1 MRYNDYFSSLGAGVI
16 ALYFLGAVV
25 FTVIGLHPVL
35 LGLSFLSALAYYGCT
50 AGVVRALKSL
60 GAVVPFLLLYC
71 VVNPLL
77 NNRGATELFRLWG
90 RSVTLESVLYGL
102 LSSLMLLCVLL
113 WFGCMQQSLDSDRL
127 TGLLSGVL
135 PVIGLMLGLIL
146 RFIPYLRSLMT
157 DLTET
162 QRTLGVSAGRGGLR
176 RRMRTGGVLLSAAL
190 SLSLEETLDTAVSM
204 RARGFELRGRR
215 RAPLR
220 FQRMGAGA
228 CAAVLACAAGVTAAF
243 AFGLLRF
250 SSMPTL
256 SRVSF
261 SPLHILAY
269 ALCGLY
275 FNIPLLYNAVEDA
288 RWKYS
293 QSKI

>member
-1 MRYNDYFSSLGAGVI
+1 MRYNDHFSSLGAGVL

-25 FTVIGLHPVL
+25 FSVIGLHPVL
-35 LGLSFLSALAYYGCT
+35 LGLSFLSALAYYACT
-50 AGVVRALKSL
+50 AGPLRALKSL
-60 GAVVPFLLLYC
+60 GAVLPFLLLFC
-71 VVNPLL
+71 IVNPLL
-77 NNRGATELFRLWG
+77 NNRGATELMRVWG
-90 RSVTLESVLYGL
+90 RSVTLEAVVYGL

-127 TGLLSGVL
+127 TGLLSGAL
-135 PVIGLMLGLIL
+135 PVIGLMIGLIL
-146 RFIPYLRSLMT
+146 RFIPYLRSLLS

-162 QRTLGVSAGRGGLR
+162 QRTLGVSAGEGGLLR
-176 RRMRTGGVLLSAAL
+176 RLRTGGVLLSAAL

-220 FQRMGAGA
+220 VRRAGAGA
-228 CAAVLACAAGVTAAF
+228 VAVVAAVAAALIAAF
-243 AFGLLRF
+243 AFGLLRI
-250 SSMPTL
+250 SSIPTL

-261 SPLHILAY
+261 SPAHILAY
-269 ALCGLY
+269 ALCALY

>member
-16 ALYFLGAVV
+16 ALYFLGAVA
-25 FTVIGLHPVL
+25 FTVVGLHPVL

-50 AGVVRALKSL
+50 AGGGRALKSL

-146 RFIPYLRSLMT
+146 RFIPYL
-157 DLTET
+157 
-162 QRTLGVSAGRGGLR
+162 RTLGVSAGRGGLR

>member
-1 MRYNDYFSSLGAGVI
+1 
-16 ALYFLGAVV
+16 
-25 FTVIGLHPVL
+25 
-35 LGLSFLSALAYYGCT
+35 
-50 AGVVRALKSL
+50 
-60 GAVVPFLLLYC
+60 
-71 VVNPLL
+71 
-77 NNRGATELFRLWG
+77 
-90 RSVTLESVLYGL
+90 
-102 LSSLMLLCVLL
+102 
-113 WFGCMQQSLDSDRL
+113 
-127 TGLLSGVL
+127 
-135 PVIGLMLGLIL
+135 
-146 RFIPYLRSLMT
+146 MT

-228 CAAVLACAAGVTAAF
+228 CAAVLACAAGRDRRLCIWPAA
-243 AFGLLRF
+243 F

-261 SPLHILAY
+261 RPCIFWHTRCAACISIY
-269 ALCGLY
+269 RFCTMRW
-275 FNIPLLYNAVEDA
+275 EDA

>member
-1 MRYNDYFSSLGAGVI
+1 
-16 ALYFLGAVV
+16 
-25 FTVIGLHPVL
+25 
-35 LGLSFLSALAYYGCT
+35 
-50 AGVVRALKSL
+50 
-60 GAVVPFLLLYC
+60 
-71 VVNPLL
+71 
-77 NNRGATELFRLWG
+77 
-90 RSVTLESVLYGL
+90 
-102 LSSLMLLCVLL
+102 
-113 WFGCMQQSLDSDRL
+113 
-127 TGLLSGVL
+127 
-135 PVIGLMLGLIL
+135 
-146 RFIPYLRSLMT
+146 
-157 DLTET
+157 
-162 QRTLGVSAGRGGLR
+162 
-176 RRMRTGGVLLSAAL
+176 MRTGGVLLSAAL